1 LTSRRHYSIICA
13 VAPAVAAMYR
23 CGIVPPK
30 ADDFHIT
37 IDPSSPTDKDTFDL
51 RAFRWFPDSGYL
63 GIDQSISVS
72 GNQIDVR
79 ALVQDQHTRPDSAF
93 LTVMTP
99 GGAFFPEFGPLAAGT
114 YQLNTEIWLTP
125 WPDTSGGYLCDEG
138 NLQFTVTGVSVH
150 ETLPGDFNGDNVV
163 NAGDY
168 VAWRKTGD
176 IAVGYNA
183 WQVNFGET
191 VGSGSAATGTVP
203 EPATALLLL
212 LSLASGFFSRRKL

>member
-1 LTSRRHYSIICA
+1 MSRQWQLTCMLVL
-13 VAPAVAAMYR
+13 VATVSVKSTSAADEW
-23 CGIVPPK
+23 
-30 ADDFHIT
+30 DDFHIT

-191 VGSGSAATGTVP
+191 VGSGSAAAGTVP

-212 LSLASGFFSRRKL
+212 LSLASGFFCRRKL